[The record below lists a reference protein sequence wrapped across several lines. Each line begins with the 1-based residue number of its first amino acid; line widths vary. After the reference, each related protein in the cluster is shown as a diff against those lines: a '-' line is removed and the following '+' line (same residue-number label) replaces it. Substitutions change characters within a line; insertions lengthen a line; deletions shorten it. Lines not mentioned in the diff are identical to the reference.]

1 MENQFK
7 NRNLIG
13 SNFLIIRLLIIL
25 FLTSTSNHLIAKD
38 VKQLL
43 KEIELAEKKDKKKAA
58 ILTIELAETY
68 LTDEEQQNFKLGI
81 EAYKSAISLCQGVK
95 DVSLT
100 AKAQE
105 GLGMHFFN
113 YKQYEQ
119 GISLLYQAAKDY
131 REVQNWDKV
140 VDVLYYLGISHFEM
154 EHYKVASEIL
164 ATSLKVA
171 DEYKIE
177 HKNFAVCQLRIS
189 QAKKKLGFIVDEP
202 TPIQKEAEELI
213 TEISPNLTDESEEGE
228 EEIQDL
234 VTEDVML
241 LEQVNE
247 LEVQREEELKK
258 LEEIKNTD
266 SVKYSQEV
274 RKLERK
280 YLSEKKDIEEQMKKR
295 IEQERYMLQ
304 LERGQKNK
312 ILLYGAIAVTCL
324 VLLLFFALV
333 AYLQTRKFSRKLKLT
348 NEELSAQKE
357 EIETQKEEI
366 ERQKEEIESRSLK
379 VEEERKKADKLLL
392 NILPIQIAEELK
404 EHDRVIP
411 KTYPLATILFTDFK
425 GFTQMTEILK
435 DDPSELVEELDTC
448 FKAFDRIIT
457 NHKLEKIKTIGDAYM
472 CVGGVP
478 VSNTTHPIDAVRA
491 ALDMQNFMED
501 RKFKRQLEGK
511 FFFEVRIGIHTGGPL
526 VAGVVGEKKF
536 AFDVWGDAVNTG
548 ARMESS
554 GEPTKINISGDTYE
568 FVKHHFYC
576 SYRGKIQAK
585 NKGEID
591 MYFVNGEV

>member
-1 MENQFK
+1 MENLCK
-7 NRNLIG
+7 NRKLII
-13 SNFLIIRLLIIL
+13 SNYLIISFLIFQ
-25 FLTSTSNHLIAKD
+25 FLTSTHIILLAKD

-43 KEIELAEKKDKKKAA
+43 KEIESTEKKDKKKAA
-58 ILTIELAETY
+58 SLTIELAEIY
-68 LTDEEQQNFKLGI
+68 LIDEEQQNFKLGI
-81 EAYKSAISLCQGVK
+81 EAYKKAISLSQEIK
-95 DVSLT
+95 DVSLS

-131 REVQNWDKV
+131 RETQQWEKV
-140 VDVLYYLGISHFEM
+140 IDVLYYLGISHFEM
-154 EHYKVASEIL
+154 EHFKVASEIL

-189 QAKKKLGFIVDEP
+189 QSKKKLGFIVDEP
-202 TPIQKEAEELI
+202 NPLQEEAEELI
-213 TEISPNLTDESEEGE
+213 TEISPNTSSEEVD
-228 EEIQDL
+228 EEIQNF
-234 VTEDVML
+234 VTEDVVL
-241 LEQVNE
+241 LEQVND
-247 LEVQREEELKK
+247 LEIQREEELKK
-258 LEEIKNTD
+258 LEEIKKTD
-266 SVKYSQEV
+266 SVKYTNEV
-274 RKLERK
+274 QKLEKK
-280 YLSEKKDIEEQMKKR
+280 YFREKKEIEEQMKKR

-324 VLLLFFALV
+324 VLLLFFALI

-357 EIETQKEEI
+357 EIEAQKEEI
-366 ERQKEEIESRSLK
+366 ERQKEEIESRSVK

-425 GFTQMTEILK
+425 GFTQMTELLK

-478 VSNTTHPIDAVRA
+478 VSNSTHPIDAVRA
-491 ALDMQNFMED
+491 SLDMQNFMED

-511 FFFEVRIGIHTGGPL
+511 FFFEVRIGVHTGGPL

-536 AFDVWGDAVNTG
+536 AYDVWGDAVNTA

-568 FVKHHFYC
+568 YVKHHFYC

-591 MYFVNGEV
+591 MYYVNGEV